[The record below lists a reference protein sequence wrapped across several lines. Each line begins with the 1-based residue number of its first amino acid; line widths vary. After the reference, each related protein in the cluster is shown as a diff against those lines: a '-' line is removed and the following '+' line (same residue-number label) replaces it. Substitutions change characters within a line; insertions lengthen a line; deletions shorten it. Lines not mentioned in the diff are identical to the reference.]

1 MGAAAKAKATRKECQ
16 MKTLKSNYQKN
27 IEVMRINLERGLDPS
42 FAIQSIRNWRKQFID
57 HNLYGD
63 EERAFIN
70 DLLKEVERYTHIHV
84 EEVSL

>member
-1 MGAAAKAKATRKECQ
+1 

-27 IEVMRINLERGLDPS
+27 IEVMRINLERGLDTS
-42 FAIQSIRNWRKQFID
+42 FAIQSIRNWRQSFID

-63 EERAFIN
+63 DERAFIN
-70 DLLKEVERYTHIHV
+70 DLLKEVEKYTHIHV